1 MVKKIRTRNKVNKRN
16 KKRSLKKMKGGAD
29 RGAAGADKYY
39 IINSTNPELNL
50 FNGVIVT
57 GTIGGTFNYYMRDGS
72 VPPLVKND
80 ITQYKK
86 CCEECIGDIWDQ
98 SEIMRHLASYCH
110 TCGLLDQPSS

>member
-29 RGAAGADKYY
+29 QYY

-57 GTIGGTFNYYMRDGS
+57 GTIDNFKYHMREGS
-72 VPPLVKND
+72 VPALVKND
-80 ITQYKK
+80 ITQYKY
-86 CCEECIGDIWDQ
+86 CCQECIGNIWDQ
-98 SEIMRHLASYCH
+98 SEVMRHLGSYCH
-110 TCGLLDQPSS
+110 TCDVPMP